1 MNFDDLHTVAGCIST
16 DTGTEKIMHEEGNS
30 FAYITSDGTT
40 ERITIEDADVK
51 VSNTDMELCE
61 EVMQMA
67 AIKLDGSGYK
77 VDGIIYALNG
87 VYIIDIEAETAY
99 FAKLPDCNV
108 EDFFDITISDFE

>member
-1 MNFDDLHTVAGCIST
+1 MNFDDLHTVAGCILT

-40 ERITIEDADVK
+40 ERITIEDAVVK

-67 AIKLDGSGYK
+67 AKLDGSDYK
-77 VDGIIYALNG
+77 IDGIIYALNG
-87 VYIIDIEAETAY
+87 IYIIDIEAETAY
-99 FAKLPDCNV
+99 FAKLPSCEV
-108 EDFFDITISDFE
+108 EEYFDITISDFE